1 MGLWYRLIKT
11 VGQDIELMHK
21 GFVQFNGCSWHKFL
35 GFSEFIFA
43 NYLYPKCFLQCFC
56 LTVNS
61 PVSLPVLLHSGH
73 SKNTVLPQK
82 LELMWVVQLWVYQR
96 LSALP
101 FLFSL
106 FLTSSV
112 WNNTK
117 HIFTMQAFIAWL
129 RHVKHLHLLLI

>member
-1 MGLWYRLIKT
+1 MPSNWFSISVERKTQKNGLVIQIKT

-43 NYLYPKCFLQCFC
+43 NHLYPKCFLQCFC

-82 LELMWVVQLWVYQR
+82 LELM
-96 LSALP
+96 
-101 FLFSL
+101 
-106 FLTSSV
+106 
-112 WNNTK
+112 
-117 HIFTMQAFIAWL
+117 
-129 RHVKHLHLLLI
+129 